1 LARTHV
7 RRGALRER
15 DPHPRARTRRRR
27 DGGRFTRATHDLT
40 HTFAF
45 TRAGVHDT
53 AAHLAKLERLRAASD
68 EVSLV
73 EARALAS
80 EILSHA
86 SELPA
91 LDGLPLRIVHG
102 DLKASNLLFAHERDE
117 AVCLVDLDTMAHG
130 TVATEM
136 GDALRSWT
144 NPRGE
149 DDARGEVDAAVFSAA
164 VEGYLAEAGDVLGA
178 DERAC
183 FARGLETIAT
193 ELASRFCAGRVRGS
207 LLRLEPRPLR
217 EPPRAQPRPRALAA
231 LAGALGACTSRRARG
246 ARRRLTASVGMARR
260 LVVRLTRFSAPC

>member
-1 LARTHV
+1 MA
-7 RRGALRER
+7 
-15 DPHPRARTRRRR
+15 
-27 DGGRFTRATHDLT
+27 GRFTRATHDLT

-144 NPRGE
+144 NPKR
-149 DDARGEVDAAVFSAA
+149 R
-164 VEGYLAEAGDVLGA
+164 
-178 DERAC
+178 R
-183 FARGLETIAT
+183 
-193 ELASRFCAGRVRGS
+193 
-207 LLRLEPRPLR
+207 
-217 EPPRAQPRPRALAA
+217 
-231 LAGALGACTSRRARG
+231 RRAR
-246 ARRRLTASVGMARR
+246 
-260 LVVRLTRFSAPC
+260 